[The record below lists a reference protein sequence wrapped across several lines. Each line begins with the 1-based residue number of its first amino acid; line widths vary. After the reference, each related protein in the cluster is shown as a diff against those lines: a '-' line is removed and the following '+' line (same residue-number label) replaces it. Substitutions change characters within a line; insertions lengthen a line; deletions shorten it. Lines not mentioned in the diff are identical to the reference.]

1 MELRVQ
7 GFFRAHH
14 SVVINGE
21 REESHRH
28 RFVVEVTVEGEPVEG
43 VVLDFLKI
51 DRILRERV
59 LQRFNGTNLNDF
71 FENPTA
77 ENIAREIYRLLKEP
91 LSGPHYRLVAVT
103 LWESPRYSV
112 TYRP

>member
-1 MELRVQ
+1 M
-7 GFFRAHH
+7 
-14 SVVINGE
+14 VIDGE

-28 RFVVEVTVEGEPVEG
+28 RFVVEVTVAGDPVDG

-77 ENIAREIYRLLKEP
+77 ENIAREIYRLLKDD
-91 LSGPHYRLVAVT
+91 LTGPNYRLAAVT

>member
-7 GFFRAHH
+7 GFFRAYH
-14 SVVINGE
+14 SVVIDGE

-28 RFVVEVTVEGEPVEG
+28 RFIVEVTVEGEPVDG

-51 DRILRERV
+51 DRILREQV
-59 LQRFNGTNLNDF
+59 LYRFNGTNLNDF

-77 ENIAREIYRLLKEP
+77 ENLVREIFRLLKP
-91 LSGPHYRLVAVT
+91 HLTGPHYRLTAVT
-103 LWESPRYSV
+103 LWESPRYRV